1 MLQVIHRNKFKTTPA
16 NRKMSFDTLAL
27 KSSGIV
33 DPAEQQAYVIPKLK
47 DKSWC
52 FHRQPAIYCSTKIQH
67 GSIAWDHHFS
77 HLYISYRTVFWGETH
92 RFSDVFFFLASQ
104 PLRRNSIP
112 PSTSFCMITCTS
124 WRFSCTC
131 FGGWGGG
138 WEGLGG
144 AVKFGIKIRMVC
156 FLWINFKFNHF
167 NVVER
172 NN

>member
-1 MLQVIHRNKFKTTPA
+1 MLQVIHRNKFKTMPA

-77 HLYISYRTVFWGETH
+77 HLYIFLIVTLFLGWDPH
-92 RFSDVFFFLASQ
+92 RFSDVFLCFLHLTTFKEELNTTEHKLLYDYLHFLTLQ
-104 PLRRNSIP
+104 LHLV
-112 PSTSFCMITCTS
+112 F
-124 WRFSCTC
+124 
-131 FGGWGGG
+131 WGGG
-138 WEGLGG
+138 CVEGWEG
-144 AVKFGIKIRMVC
+144 R
-156 FLWINFKFNHF
+156 
-167 NVVER
+167 
-172 NN
+172 